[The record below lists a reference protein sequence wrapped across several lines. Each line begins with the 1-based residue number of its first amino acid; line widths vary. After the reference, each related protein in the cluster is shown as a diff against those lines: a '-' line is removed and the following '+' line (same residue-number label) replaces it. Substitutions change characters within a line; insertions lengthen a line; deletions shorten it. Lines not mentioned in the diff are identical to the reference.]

1 MSSNLMKIT
10 KFIMSNSTIC
20 VCIKIFGLVQGVYF
34 RAYTKEK
41 AQQLGLNGF
50 VRNDP
55 DGTVYIEC
63 MGSAEN
69 IENFIDCCR
78 KGSPRSVVTKVDVTE
93 LTEKKFEGF
102 VIR

>member
-1 MSSNLMKIT
+1 
-10 KFIMSNSTIC
+10 MSNSTKC

-34 RAYTKEK
+34 RAHTKEK
-41 AQQLGLNGF
+41 AQDLRLNGF

-63 MGSAEN
+63 AGSVEN
-69 IENFIDCCR
+69 VESFIDWCR
-78 KGSPRSVVTKVDVTE
+78 KGSPRSVVTKVDVKE
-93 LTEKKFEGF
+93 ITEKKFEGF